1 MPSNLAFFSSPSL
14 IRHDTGPA
22 HPERP
27 DRLRAIHRALR
38 ASKLLSSPDP
48 FPTFDLDL
56 GPLPDYSATPLTEL
70 PPTPATEAHAL
81 LIHHPAMLDK
91 VKAACAAAAAN
102 QATVNDPI
110 HRPIHHPIHHVD
122 PDTPVSP
129 DSFSL
134 ALLSAGCVISATDAV
149 LTGQCRRALAACRP
163 PGHHAEPDRAM
174 GFCLL
179 SNVAIAARHAQR
191 HHGLAKV
198 AIVDFDVH
206 HGNGTQAAFDDD
218 PSVLFI
224 SLHQH
229 PRTCYPGTGFEWEI
243 GVGPGTGYT
252 LNIPMNPGGDD
263 ADFLREIDAKV
274 LPKLSTFK
282 PELLILSAGFD
293 AHADDPLA
301 GMNASEDGFAAITQR
316 LTQAANTLCSGRIVS
331 ALEGGYNLRALARS
345 FTKHAHTLAT

>member
-1 MPSNLAFFSSPSL
+1 MLGFFSSPTL
-14 IRHDTGPA
+14 VHHDTGPA

-48 FPTFDLDL
+48 FPEFDLDL
-56 GPLPDYSATPLTEL
+56 GLMPDYSATPLTEL
-70 PPTPATEAHAL
+70 APNPADESLPLLVHTPAMIEKMKTAISHGQAHL
-81 LIHHPAMLDK
+81 
-91 VKAACAAAAAN
+91 
-102 QATVNDPI
+102 
-110 HRPIHHPIHHVD
+110 D

-129 DSFSL
+129 RSWEM
-134 ALLSAGCVISATDAV
+134 ALLSLGCVIDATAAV
-149 LTGQCRRALAACRP
+149 VSGKCRRALAASRP

-191 HHGLAKV
+191 HHGVGKV

-229 PRTCYPGTGFEWEI
+229 PRTCYPGTGYEWEI
-243 GVGPGTGYT
+243 GVGKGVGTT

-263 ADFLREIDAKV
+263 ADYLREIDQKV
-274 LPKLSTFK
+274 LPKLNDYK

-293 AHADDPLA
+293 AHTDDPLA
-301 GMNASEDGFAAITQR
+301 GMNASEDGFASITQR
-316 LTQAANTLCSGRIVS
+316 LTQAANTLCNGRVVS

-345 FTKHAHTLAT
+345 FAKHANALAIT